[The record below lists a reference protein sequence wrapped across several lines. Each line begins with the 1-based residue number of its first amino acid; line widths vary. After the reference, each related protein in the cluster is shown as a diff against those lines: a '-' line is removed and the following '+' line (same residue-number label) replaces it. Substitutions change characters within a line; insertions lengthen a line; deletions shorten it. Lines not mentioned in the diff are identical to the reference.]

1 MKRSTI
7 ATIRHVI
14 LRLLALALLASLT
27 VGAAMAE
34 PTPLTPDDLEY
45 ENGNIIL
52 HKNGE
57 RIGPDEWK
65 VTVRAT
71 VGEVPVE
78 KRKMEVV
85 FVLDAS
91 GSMAWCTDETAHA
104 AGDHSHSWN
113 CQLLERCGL
122 EEHEHTLGVCYE
134 HVCGYTQEHTHTDD
148 CYEFVCPIEE
158 HEHHF
163 DGRNSNSDCYD
174 GTCTYSN
181 NREHWSSRWSHRSG
195 YSCYNYYGTYYQ
207 LSCTK
212 DEHAHGS
219 TCERVL
225 ACTIPE
231 HSHAD
236 SCYGDL
242 TCTLQEHTHTTDCQT
257 YSCGQVECTHSDDGA
272 TACTYVDVN
281 GNRVAY
287 KTRLQA
293 AKETIASMVSNLT
306 KEGDDNVIF
315 KYVIFSSASSS
326 YDNGVNKGRNESTK
340 VVSSFDPVTAEGGTY
355 MYTGIQTGINQFSDN
370 DYKKVLVV
378 LTDGAAN
385 DSASVSASALQSFKD
400 PDGTD
405 GTVFTVGFAYSN
417 STLAGIAGNGGS
429 YVHAGSDV
437 ELNQAMQGIETSL
450 TAMLEDPMGTTV
462 GFEKTSIQEIQT
474 SGGVISSTQDT
485 IYWHPADDGSD
496 TVRNSTIE
504 YSYTVK
510 LNDEADMSG
519 GTHSG
524 VPLNNPTNF
533 LYGIKDSDGTTNMN
547 AAAFPIPEAEYA
559 IGSLQ
564 TKWQA
569 NGRDIQDPTEVESI
583 ICDYASATYIPAYTQ
598 DYQTITPVIPISG
611 TNDYYRYIGTTVT
624 ADGQALSGVEAVDA
638 TQPVAYVVIHQY
650 ERVESNELAV
660 GGTKQLIGRDF
671 RAGDSFTFTLT
682 AVTPGAP
689 MPEET
694 EVTIA
699 PESGSSMAFS
709 FGSISYTAA
718 GTYTYTIQEQAGS
731 LDKVI
736 YDTTVHTLVVT
747 AEEVNNEIV
756 VSYTMDGVENGHLT
770 VTNRLETGSLLVE
783 KRTVTSH
790 LPEHQQKA
798 FDFLINVKDSS
809 NRPLNGAYTLV
820 TGSGETQSVTFTNG
834 FAAIS
839 LRAGESAVIEGLP
852 DGASYTVTEDAAGGF
867 TATSSGSTGTIAADQ
882 QSAAVFDNA
891 YQSTGL
897 YQFIGVKTL
906 EGAALEM
913 DQFSFTVLD
922 EAGSVVAR
930 GKNNADG
937 SVFLDTLRFTQD
949 DIGTKTYT
957 IQEDMGT
964 DPSYI
969 YDRTVYRVTLTISDN
984 GDGTLSVTD
993 DLNGRQLLFAN
1004 KHISNQLVVSKTV
1017 AGSIGSAN
1025 RAFSFT
1031 LAVPDMAGEKVYV
1044 STDGGTSFA
1053 ERTLDA
1059 DGQTTFTLQH
1069 GQSIFFYPLSGT
1081 YTVTET
1087 DAGSYVTTCSVD
1099 QGTAEEADS
1108 ATGSVD
1114 EDGSHVA
1121 FVNTLQATTP
1131 TGVRTSSASAL
1142 AGLCLA
1148 FALMAVSMVGRRGAR
1163 SEE

>member
-27 VGAAMAE
+27 VGAAIAE
-34 PTPLTPDDLEY
+34 PQSLTPDDLSY

-122 EEHEHTLGVCYE
+122 DEHEHTLGVCYE
-134 HVCGYTQEHTHTDD
+134 RVCGYTQEHTHTDD
-148 CYEFVCPIEE
+148 CYEYTCGQEE

-163 DGRNSNSDCYD
+163 DGWNNNSDCYN
-174 GTCTYSN
+174 GTCTSN
-181 NREHWSSRWSHRSG
+181 NNSSHWYRSG
-195 YSCYNYYGTYYQ
+195 RRYYHYSDYPCHYYNGNYYR
-207 LSCTK
+207 LSCTQE
-212 DEHAHGS
+212 EHAHGS

-225 ACTIPE
+225 TCTTQVHT
-231 HSHAD
+231 HSAR
-236 SCYGDL
+236 CNGDL
-242 TCTLQEHTHTTDCQT
+242 TCTLQEHTHTADCQT
-257 YSCGQVECTHSDDGA
+257 YSCGMVECTHSSRGETPCTYEDADGVTHNYQTRIEAAKNAISTMASGLPADVDVSYVAFSSEGYISNNADAIVMGSYDSLNARGA
-272 TACTYVDVN
+272 TMMMAGVN
-281 GNRVAY
+281 LGID
-287 KTRLQA
+287 Q
-293 AKETIASMVSNLT
+293 
-306 KEGDDNVIF
+306 
-315 KYVIFSSASSS
+315 FSS
-326 YDNGVNKGRNESTK
+326 DESTK
-340 VVSSFDPVTAEGGTY
+340 V
-355 MYTGIQTGINQFSDN
+355 
-370 DYKKVLVV
+370 LVV
-378 LTDGAAN
+378 VTDGASEDGYTSTKFAN
-385 DSASVSASALQSFKD
+385 FVR
-400 PDGTD
+400 DG
-405 GTVFTVGFAYSN
+405 GVVYTVGFNHTNANLSGM
-417 STLAGIAGNGGS
+417 AANGGS
-429 YVHAGSDV
+429 YAHASNTASLV
-437 ELNQAMQGIETSL
+437 QSMEQIENAL

-533 LYGIKDSDGTTNMN
+533 LYGIKDSDGATNMN

-583 ICDYASATYIPAYTQ
+583 ISDYASATYIPAYTQ
-598 DYQTITPVIPISG
+598 DYQTITPMIPISG

-650 ERVESNELAV
+650 ERVESHELAV

-689 MPEET
+689 MPDET
-694 EVTIA
+694 EVTIE

-709 FGSISYTAA
+709 FGSISYNTA

-747 AEEVNNEIV
+747 AEEVNNEII
-756 VSYTMDGVENGHLT
+756 VSYTMDGVQNGHLT
-770 VTNRLETGSLLVE
+770 VTNRLETGTLLVE

-798 FDFLINVKDSS
+798 FDFLISVKDSS
-809 NRPLNGAYTLV
+809 NRPLNGAYTLL
-820 TGSGETQSVTFTNG
+820 TDSGETRSVTFTNG

-839 LRAGESAVIEGLP
+839 LRAGESAVIQGLP

-867 TATSSGSTGTIAADQ
+867 TATSSGSTGTITADQ
-882 QSAAVFDNA
+882 QSTATFDNA
-891 YQSTGL
+891 YQSAGL
-897 YQFIGVKTL
+897 YQFIGVKKL

-922 EAGSVVAR
+922 EEGNVVAR

-937 SVFLDTLRFTQD
+937 SFFLDTLYFTQD
-949 DIGTKTYT
+949 DIGTRTYT
-957 IQEDMGT
+957 IQEDAGT

-969 YDRTVYRVTLTISDN
+969 YDRTTYRVTLTISDN
-984 GDGTLSVTD
+984 GDGKLSVTD
-993 DLNGRQLLFAN
+993 DLNGQQLLFTN

-1017 AGSIGSAN
+1017 AGSIGSVN
-1025 RAFSFT
+1025 QEFSFT
-1031 LAVPDMAGEKVYV
+1031 LSIPAMAGETVNV
-1044 STDGGTSFA
+1044 STDGGASFA
-1053 ERTLDA
+1053 EQTLDA
-1059 DGQTTFTLQH
+1059 QGQTAFTLRH
-1069 GQSIFFYPLSGT
+1069 GQSVFFYPVSGT

-1099 QGTAEEADS
+1099 QGAAVEADS
-1108 ATGSVD
+1108 ATGSVS

-1142 AGLCLA
+1142 AGLGIA
-1148 FALMAVSMVGRRGAR
+1148 SALMAVSMVGRRGTR
-1163 SEE
+1163 REE